1 MSVVVK
7 FFQSARTRILL
18 WILLPL
24 AFPATASYVAFAAP
38 VAQNPGQSS
47 GRSSRPAPQQ
57 DAIAGAVQG
66 AKAGAAKPDVAGL
79 MHDAEQA
86 LDRKDYAAAVDRLKL
101 AVQAAPGTVPAW
113 FDLGYAYTGLR
124 QNDEARAAYEK
135 AVQLDPQLFEA
146 SLNLGILLLDMKDA
160 AAALPHLEKASALK
174 PADPRAH
181 FYFGRALAASGNAVK
196 AQAEFRQAL
205 QLNPKLAPASSDLGQ
220 VLLGQKQYAEAAEAF
235 QQALALDPSLAEAE
249 LGLAYASEGLGQQ
262 AEAEKQLAQY
272 LSLRPDDGQARFHL
286 ASLYLQEKRSDEAL
300 AELQQLEQ
308 QHAAVPGL
316 DAALGDAYALK
327 GDLADSEQHYRQ
339 AVAAAPGQARLH
351 EALAETLLKENK
363 PAGAESEFRQSLQI
377 DPGNADA
384 LKGLA
389 SSLYLLKRYSEV
401 APLVERLVQA
411 PAAAPG
417 LFFILATCYDHLQ
430 DRERA
435 LDTYQHFLDL
445 SHGLRPDQE
454 WQARQRVK
462 LLLRE
467 VKK

>member
-1 MSVVVK
+1 MSAVLR
-7 FFQSARTRILL
+7 FCRAAHTGM
-18 WILLPL
+18 LPCFLL
-24 AFPATASYVAFAAP
+24 AFVLQPAARSMTPAALTA
-38 VAQNPGQSS
+38 QSS
-47 GRSSRPAPQQ
+47 RQSSRPAHRQENPQAPAQ
-57 DAIAGAVQG
+57 PDL
-66 AKAGAAKPDVAGL
+66 AAL

-101 AVQAAPGTVPAW
+101 AVQAAPDTVAAW

-124 QNDEARAAYEK
+124 QNEEARAAYEK
-135 AVQLDPQLFEA
+135 ALQLDPQLFEA

-160 AAALPHLEKASALK
+160 PAALPHLEKAAALK

-181 FYFGRALAASGNAVK
+181 LCLGRALAASGQAAK
-196 AQAEFRQAL
+196 AQSEFHQAL
-205 QLNPKLAPASSDLGQ
+205 QLDPKLAAAADGLGQ
-220 VLLGQKQYAEAAEAF
+220 AALDQKQYTEAASAF
-235 QQALALDPSLAEAE
+235 RRALALDPGLAEAE

-262 AEAEKQLAQY
+262 PEAEKYFAQY
-272 LSLRPDDGQARFHL
+272 LGLRPGGAGVRFHL
-286 ASLYLQEKRSDEAL
+286 ASLYLQEKRPDEAL
-300 AELQQLEQ
+300 GELQQLEQ
-308 QHAAVPGL
+308 AHAALPGL
-316 DAALGDAYALK
+316 DAALGDAYTLK
-327 GDLADSEQHYRQ
+327 GDFADSEQHYRQ
-339 AVAAAPGQARLH
+339 AVALAPGRADLH
-351 EALAETLLKENK
+351 RALGETLLKEGK

-377 DPGNADA
+377 DPRNADA
-384 LKGLA
+384 VKGLA
-389 SSLYLLKRYSEV
+389 SSLYLLKRYSEA

-435 LDTYQHFLDL
+435 LDAYRHFLDL
-445 SHGLRPDQE
+445 SHGLSPDQE